1 MPQCSPR
8 KFDLYI
14 YKELPILEKAER
26 MPEPKYEWLIAQ
38 REVEWR
44 NSKFCT
50 GCSRS
55 KNFPCKKAAATL
67 LCGIPRW
74 SSFLFAALMIE
85 KKIKTFTKNIPHSRT

>member
-1 MPQCSPR
+1 
-8 KFDLYI
+8 
-14 YKELPILEKAER
+14 
-26 MPEPKYEWLIAQ
+26 MPEPIYEWLIAQ

-74 SSFLFAALMIE
+74 SRFLFAAFDD
-85 KKIKTFTKNIPHSRT
+85 KKENQNFHKKHSTFQNIDHILTDYDAYPMENLAGESNRKS